1 MRILI
6 VEDETA
12 AARNIRSLINA
23 EMPYVDEMVILESV
37 SSTVEWLRHNDPP
50 EVIFM
55 DVHLAD
61 GDAFS
66 IFKQTEVTSPVIFT
80 TAYDKYALEAF
91 RVNSIDYLL
100 KPIQPAD
107 LQRALEK
114 LRRLSGQE
122 KHDYIRR
129 TSGSMKKVIK
139 NFLIPIRD
147 KIMPLAVSEIAF
159 CHTEGE
165 KVNAYTFDGKHYTL
179 DKSLDTLSEL
189 LPESDFIRAN
199 RQFIISRRTIRD
211 MSVWY
216 GNRLLVNISVAAPE
230 KIIISKSRASEFK
243 KWLTGISN

>member
-1 MRILI
+1 MKILI

-12 AARNIRSLINA
+12 AARNIESLIKT
-23 EMPYVDEMVILESV
+23 EMPSVEEMVILESV

-55 DVHLAD
+55 DIHLAD

-91 RVNSIDYLL
+91 TVNSIDYLL

-107 LQRALEK
+107 LKRALEK

-122 KHDYIRR
+122 KHDYISR
-129 TSGSMKKVIK
+129 TSGSMKRVIK
-139 NFLIPIRD
+139 NFLISIRD

-165 KVNAYTFDGKHYTL
+165 KVSAYTFDGKHYTL
-179 DKSLDTLSEL
+179 DKSLDTLSEI

-199 RQFIISRRTIRD
+199 RQFIVSRKTIRD

-216 GNRLLVNISVAAPE
+216 GNRLLVNTSVATPE
-230 KIIISKSRASEFK
+230 KIIVSKSRTSEFK
-243 KWLTGISN
+243 KWLIGISD